1 MAEAREVM
9 DRRQAALAARD
20 LKAVADCYAEDARAL
35 TPDEGELIGRDQ
47 ILRYIQVTAD
57 AFPDIRYESLRK
69 HESGNVAINEG
80 FWIGSNSAP
89 LQVPS
94 GQTVAAGKQLNLRV
108 CEVAIVE
115 GGKIIRLDSYFDQ
128 VEFLGQLG
136 LLPDLTA

>member
-1 MAEAREVM
+1 
-9 DRRQAALAARD
+9 
-20 LKAVADCYAEDARAL
+20 
-35 TPDEGELIGRDQ
+35 
-47 ILRYIQVTAD
+47 
-57 AFPDIRYESLRK
+57 
-69 HESGNVAINEG
+69 VAINEG